1 MTISTCQFDVSW
13 CRWRVSS
20 GSDVAR
26 DTVRDVEQKSKTCST
41 RPSLVFPDR
50 GTTRARACLTSLF
63 EWEAVT
69 QVDMAACNRDGAWY
83 NMYIDHKSRDLLAVQ
98 APSIVYG
105 ASARPTRASAAVALQ
120 YEISLRV
127 RRHGRST
134 LARGPGAN
142 PGAWANAAAQRF
154 RVRGLSGGQ

>member
-1 MTISTCQFDVSW
+1 MRAC
-13 CRWRVSS
+13 
-20 GSDVAR
+20 AR
-26 DTVRDVEQKSKTCST
+26 RAGKSARIWGCAAPRRKRNDARRGKTCST

-50 GTTRARACLTSLF
+50 GTTRARTCLTSLF

-69 QVDMAACNRDGAWY
+69 QVDMAACTHNGAWY

-120 YEISLRV
+120 YEMSLRV

-134 LARGPGAN
+134 LARGPGAL
-142 PGAWANAAAQRF
+142 ANAASAQRV
-154 RVRGLSGGQ
+154 RVRGLRGGQ